1 MIKNKKTF
9 YIHFFITFIISLAY
23 ALPLYIQ
30 SSFLEQFSGIKYV
43 GIYITCAT
51 LLTLASIIIFP
62 QFIKKY
68 SNYRVML
75 FVLLL
80 YIIDTFLLVFARNPL
95 TVLLFFALHYAS
107 ITLLGIN
114 LDVLLEDISS
124 SKHIGKTRTL
134 HLTVVNTA
142 VLLGPLLMGKIVG
155 AENRYALPYAISSFL
170 IIAVFFTLLIF
181 RKNLSDR
188 VRYRRRHFIE
198 LIDNLKKNSNLMKV
212 FGLSFILRFFYAIMV
227 IYTPIYLHQ
236 YIGFSWG
243 TIGIIFT
250 FMLTPFVFLEFP
262 AGNLADKFF
271 GEKELMVLGIA
282 LMSAF
287 TFVIFLMHTRNAVM
301 WALVLFLTRVGAAL
315 LESMHEV
322 YFFKTVKKEDIDL
335 INLFRDT
342 NQAGWLIGSVIAV
355 VILKLYP
362 IQYLFLFL
370 AFAVFLSLYPALT
383 LKDTK

>member
-9 YIHFFITFIISLAY
+9 YVHFFVTFIISIAY

-43 GIYITCAT
+43 GLYITCAT
-51 LLTLASIIIFP
+51 LLSLLSIMIFP

-75 FVLLL
+75 FMLLL
-80 YIIDTFLLVFARNPL
+80 YIVDTFLLVFAQHPL
-95 TVLLFFALHYAS
+95 TVLLFFALHYVS

-114 LDVLLEDISS
+114 LDIVLEDISN

-142 VLLGPLLMGKIVG
+142 ILLGPLLMGKIVG
-155 AENRYALPYAISSFL
+155 TQNRYALPYAISSFL
-170 IIAVFFTLLIF
+170 IIVVFFTLLIF
-181 RKNLSDR
+181 RKNLNDH
-188 VRYRRRHFIE
+188 VRYKRRHFFE
-198 LIDNLKKNSNLMKV
+198 LIDNLNKNSNLMKV
-212 FGLSFILRFFYAIMV
+212 FGLSFILKFFFAIMV
-227 IYTPIYLHQ
+227 IYMPVYLHQ

-243 TIGIIFT
+243 TIGLIFT
-250 FMLTPFVFLEFP
+250 FMLTPFVFLEIP
-262 AGNLADKFF
+262 AGNLADKFL
-271 GEKELMVLGIA
+271 GEKELMVLGIT
-282 LMSAF
+282 LMSVF
-287 TFVIFLMHTRNAVM
+287 TFVIFLIDSRNAVI

-322 YFFKTVKKEDIDL
+322 YFFKIVKKEDIDL

-342 NQAGWLIGSVIAV
+342 NQAGWLFGSVIAV
-355 VILKLYP
+355 IVLKLYP

-370 AFAVFLSLYPALT
+370 AFAVFLSLYPAIT